1 MATTPFKQQTISRS
15 ELAEFI
21 RSPSTI
27 RKFENLQSNV
37 EQALPDNLDE
47 IRAIAQAATDLAAIL
62 QNRSYIVFNPES
74 DLDSS
79 RTLTAVNGLELI
91 DGPSPNTATIRTK
104 DLLASLVALSTTGF
118 LVRNGTNALARVL
131 LTGSPRVT
139 IANGSGVTGDP
150 TFDVDESQ
158 LNVANMGGTLG
169 ISHGGTGATSAASA
183 RVALGVDLLA
193 STGDFKQR
201 AAASFPA
208 GWVRANGGTIGNTG
222 SGATR
227 ANADTLAL
235 FTLWWT
241 DFTDADV
248 PIQTSTGAVS
258 TRGVSAT
265 ADFAANKRMTVP
277 VVADAS
283 PLIGAYKL

>member
-37 EQALPDNLDE
+37 EEALPGNVDD
-47 IRAIAQAATDLAAIL
+47 IRAIAQAASDLALLL
-62 QNRSYIVFNPES
+62 QNRSYIVFNAEG
-74 DLDSS
+74 DLDNS
-79 RTLTAVNGLELI
+79 RSLAATGGLEAV
-91 DGPSPNTATIRTK
+91 DGPAPNTVTIRTK
-104 DLLASLVALSTTGF
+104 DLLSSIAALSSAGF
-118 LVRNGTNALARVL
+118 IVRNGTSALTRVL
-131 LTGSPRVT
+131 LAASPKIT

-150 TFDVDESQ
+150 AFNIEESA
-158 LNVANMGGTLG
+158 LDLANMGGTLG
-169 ISHGGTGATSAASA
+169 IAHGGTGATTLAGAQA
-183 RVALGVDLLA
+183 ALGGSA
-193 STGDFKQR
+193 TGDFKQR

-208 GWVRANGGTIGNTG
+208 GWVRANAGTIGNTG

-227 ANADTLAL
+227 SNSDTQAL

-241 DFTDADV
+241 DFTDAQV
-248 PIQTSTGAVS
+248 PIQTSGGAAS
-258 TRGVSAT
+258 TRGASAS
-265 ADFAANKRMTVP
+265 ADFTANKRMTVP
-277 VVADAS
+277 VVADVS